1 MRALY
6 YIIIIIIE
14 RVGRRLSGFIT
25 RDDYNIIYRIVRVYI
40 IIYTYMYIERVDSV
54 KDSAVVRIYI
64 IYNIM

>member
-14 RVGRRLSGFIT
+14 RDGRRRLRGFIT
-25 RDDYNIIYRIVRVYI
+25 RDGYNIIYRIVRVYI
-40 IIYTYMYIERVDSV
+40 IIYMYIERVDSV
-54 KDSAVVRIYI
+54 KDSAVVCIYI